1 MYICLL
7 YIHIG
12 AIWVEIPFL
21 CACLW
26 DKWHDRDG
34 LLRNIFSDMYLGMG
48 IINSHIAF
56 VCSQSLVHNV
66 FPSLLFRN

>member
-12 AIWVEIPFL
+12 AICVEIPFL

-26 DKWHDRDG
+26 DKEHDRDV
-34 LLRNIFSDMYLGMG
+34 LLRNVFSDMYLGIG
-48 IINSHIAF
+48 DHQLSDRLW
-56 VCSQSLVHNV
+56 VLPVTG
-66 FPSLLFRN
+66 